1 MSNESKPQEWF
12 YQQKK
17 TWNGP
22 FKTSGLKELVT
33 KGLVNPNTL
42 LKIGI
47 AGVPIKAHQVKS
59 LFAEKPALCS
69 EGSFQQVSA
78 TWPFHGSL
86 AMTEFAPCPMCSSSN
101 ATKLSWTWWGGKF
114 GPYLFTHVK
123 CEDCGATYN
132 GKTGKSNKVP
142 IIIYQVVT
150 WIGAL
155 ACLAFCWRLNS

>member
-1 MSNESKPQEWF
+1 MK
-12 YQQKK
+12 
-17 TWNGP
+17 
-22 FKTSGLKELVT
+22 

-86 AMTEFAPCPMCSSSN
+86 AMTEFVPCPMCSSSN
-101 ATKLSWTWWGGKF
+101 TIKLSWTWWGGKF
-114 GPYLFTHVK
+114 GPYLFNHVK

-142 IIIYQVVT
+142 IIIYTVVG
-150 WIGAL
+150 WIFAL
-155 ACLAFCWRLNS
+155 ASLAIWWRLNS